1 MIGVGQGAIARA
13 SHVVVRASRGV
24 AREMLSQRDAS
35 WKAVVPE
42 HGATAGE
49 REPGDDPDALTRALD
64 DGGFLG
70 RRRARAETAAN
81 EGEEAGV
88 SDEYVTDIED
98 IDDDD
103 DGDKYYDDY
112 DDYDEDNGVGRAGDA
127 SADESDGE
135 GLGDAELGRSR
146 GNRQDVSTAP
156 LLRNTGATTSSSAR
170 CQKSSGTSRQSRRL
184 GGAGRG
190 KKSTVIALRRKAER
204 RAYKPVTFPL
214 LIRLF
219 GLYVTFMILNFAFII
234 VTALGALINPF
245 QEAVIE
251 LNALENVVWL
261 FISCASFVAIPSCVA
276 HVSGYLTWP
285 PVWLEQFPERGKL
298 LEELGG
304 KIYFRFHVARDTKPV
319 AVKRAVDVAVDILSR
334 SIPSPLWEV
343 EVVTMKEL
351 GVSATGVSE
360 LVVPVDMYNSVNS
373 SSTLLEYATRASTA
387 SWGDWVVHMGS
398 DALLNVRAVDAVLA
412 HCARETRLAALSGRG
427 ETHVRRLAQ
436 GAVLPGITRTANSF
450 VDGVENV
457 FQWIPA
463 MAECIRAG
471 ESYGALRVMYA
482 RHSRVVAPIPN
493 TYLVVPN
500 ELELAVGFGNMDVHD
515 GFELTSFAL
524 RCSNNGVK
532 FSWLDAGVHVPIVA
546 NIWKLFKVRARD
558 HHSAL
563 VLMRDEAALDHTHR
577 ASLSL
582 ACVSAGFS
590 TIAPVLTAF
599 SPWFLHRSGVDTFAV
614 SCVVGFITAC
624 VTFKYAIG
632 FYKSASA
639 IDLARGSPGLI
650 LYSIL
655 FVMTIVLT
663 PVFCVFEFIAL
674 CTSIFYSPNYFG
686 AEKHSMRAPVVKIL
700 SNDDDDDWP
709 ERGRVREVLLEDKG
723 ASSSSSPVEAP
734 GSRHWRRGSA
744 GKDN

>member
-1 MIGVGQGAIARA
+1 MGTRGCAARDGRHTA
-13 SHVVVRASRGV
+13 DGMV
-24 AREMLSQRDAS
+24 SQRDAS
-35 WKAVVPE
+35 WNAVVPE
-42 HGATAGE
+42 RGASAGE
-49 REPGDDPDALTRALD
+49 REPGDAPDALTRALAER
-64 DGGFLG
+64 GGFSA
-70 RRRARAETAAN
+70 RRARGEAV
-81 EGEEAGV
+81 EGVDDDDDDDDAGV

-98 IDDDD
+98 FDDDD
-103 DGDKYYDDY
+103 DDD
-112 DDYDEDNGVGRAGDA
+112 DNGGGRAGDA

-135 GLGDAELGRSR
+135 GLGDAELGRSGAR
-146 GNRQDVSTAP
+146 GKRQQDVSAAP
-156 LLRNTGATTSSSAR
+156 LLRSAGASTSSSMR
-170 CQKSSGTSRQSRRL
+170 HHKGLGGKRQSRRL
-184 GGAGRG
+184 GGAARG
-190 KKSTVIALRRKAER
+190 KQSTVVALRRKAER
-204 RAYKPVTFPL
+204 RAYKPVTFVL
-214 LIRLF
+214 LTRLV
-219 GLYVTFMILNFAFII
+219 GLYVTFMMLNFAFII

-245 QEAVIE
+245 QDAVIE
-251 LNALENVVWL
+251 LNALETVIWL
-261 FISCASFVAIPSCVA
+261 FISCASFVAIPSCIA

-351 GVSATGVSE
+351 GLSVTGVSE
-360 LVVPVDMYNSVNS
+360 LVVPVEMYSSVS
-373 SSTLLEYATRASTA
+373 SSSALLEYATRASTA

-398 DALLNVRAVDAVLA
+398 DALVNVRAVDAVLA

-427 ETHVRRLAQ
+427 DTHVRRLAQ

-500 ELELAVGFGNMDVHD
+500 ELELAVGFGNMDDVHD

-563 VLMRDEAALDHTHR
+563 VLMRDEAALDHAHR

-590 TIAPVLTAF
+590 TIAPVLSAL
-599 SPWFLHRSGVDTFAV
+599 SPWFLHRSGVDTFAI

-624 VTFKYAIG
+624 VTFKYAVG

-639 IDLARGSPGLI
+639 IDLARGSPGVI
-650 LYSIL
+650 LYTIL
-655 FVMTIVLT
+655 FIMTIALT
-663 PVFCVFEFIAL
+663 PLFCVFEFIAL
-674 CTSIFYSPNYFG
+674 CTSIFYSPKYFG
-686 AEKHSMRAPVVKIL
+686 AETKSMRAPVVKIL
-700 SNDDDDDWP
+700 NSNDDDDDWP
-709 ERGRVREVLLEDKG
+709 ERGQVREMLLETSRDRD
-723 ASSSSSPVEAP
+723 ASSSSSPAEAA